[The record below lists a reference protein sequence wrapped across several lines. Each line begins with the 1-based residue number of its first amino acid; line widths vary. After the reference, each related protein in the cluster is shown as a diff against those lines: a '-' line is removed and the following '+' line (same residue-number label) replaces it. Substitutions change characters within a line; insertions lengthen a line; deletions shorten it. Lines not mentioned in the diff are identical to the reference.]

1 MCVYRVHIVVRVCI
15 QGAYRRAS
23 GSLSQGRV
31 SSVPSAEECQIS
43 VPSAAV
49 GAIIGSGG
57 TNIKQIIRD
66 SGAFVTVS
74 RLYSF
79 RLHFSRVKSLEHTRL
94 LAVALSE
101 MSVFC

>member
-1 MCVYRVHIVVRVCI
+1 M
-15 QGAYRRAS
+15 
-23 GSLSQGRV
+23 SQGRLSPNHLSEV
-31 SSVPSAEECQIS
+31 CQIS

-74 RLYSF
+74 
-79 RLHFSRVKSLEHTRL
+79 
-94 LAVALSE
+94 
-101 MSVFC
+101 